1 MNFPIRRKCLEKSF
15 LEMVKNETF
24 LKVNKHLNTFHFFPF
39 LENFF
44 QGIFCELENSFK
56 CVFLS

>member
-24 LKVNKHLNTFHFFPF
+24 LKLNKHL
-39 LENFF
+39 
-44 QGIFCELENSFK
+44 K
-56 CVFLS
+56 